1 MLTRTVRF
9 SRLKAWGLRLAK
21 RCGFKKARV
30 AVARKLAVILH
41 AMWKT
46 NTGFRCEQ
54 HVQLIAPTGRPAGTH
69 GADQA
74 DPLNANRSSHDRDSR
89 GPLRPIHFSDANMR
103 HLMRMT
109 AERTLSPATRDP

>member
-41 AMWKT
+41 DV
-46 NTGFRCEQ
+46 EDE
-54 HVQLIAPTGRPAGTH
+54 H
-69 GADQA
+69 GV
-74 DPLNANRSSHDRDSR
+74 PLERKRSMSK
-89 GPLRPIHFSDANMR
+89 LMFS
-103 HLMRMT
+103 
-109 AERTLSPATRDP
+109 